1 MSYLIDNTLD
11 QKWPEVVIT
20 IVRSAEL
27 TIRREN
33 DSETKQEAIREN
45 IQPAC
50 FFWQAQNEHFAQNRP
65 QYWDTAT

>member
-1 MSYLIDNTLD
+1 M
-11 QKWPEVVIT
+11 IT

-33 DSETKQEAIREN
+33 ESETKQEAIREN

-50 FFWQAQNEHFAQNRP
+50 FFWQNEHFAQNRP

>member
-1 MSYLIDNTLD
+1 MAG
-11 QKWPEVVIT
+11 